1 MDNEFYTLL
10 TDRGMAKIA
19 SALAD
24 KKQIHLQKMAVGD
37 GGGQYYEPTAS
48 QTKLRHEV
56 WRGEM
61 NTLTVAPNN
70 PNWLI
75 AELVLPEEIGGWYVR
90 EVGVFD
96 DEGELIAIGKF
107 PESYKPLLPGGCGKQ
122 VCIRLIMEVS
132 NTTAVTLTVDPSIVL
147 ATRDYVDARL
157 DEHEHSTNHPDATL
171 TQKGFT
177 QLSNATDSDDET
189 KAATPKA
196 VKAAMA
202 EARNHTHTWNQITGV
217 PDGTLTQKGIV
228 KLNSAT
234 DSTST
239 TEAATPSAVKAAMDK
254 ANAAAPASHTHA
266 WNQITGVPDGTLTQ
280 KGIVKLNSA
289 TDSTSTTEAATP
301 SAVKAAM
308 DKASAAAP
316 TSHIHAWGQITGVPD
331 GTLTQ
336 KGIVKLNNATD
347 STSTT
352 EAATPS
358 AVKAA
363 MDKANAAAP
372 ASHIHAWGQIT
383 GVPDGTLTQKGIVK
397 LNNATD
403 STSTT
408 EAATPSAVKAAYDKA
423 STAAPVNH
431 THYQFFTANGTFTAP
446 DGVTQVFVEMLGG
459 GGGGGGG
466 AITNGGIAGASSGS
480 GGTCGSTNISIVPV
494 TPGGKYA
501 VIVGAGGVGGAA
513 ASYSSTAQSGKSVV
527 LIGKPGFPGTDG
539 GDSTFVNVTAK
550 GGPGG
555 AGGVTSTASVIN
567 PAPSGNG
574 AAGENSSYGTG
585 GSGGSNTDG
594 GNASGYGAGG
604 GGGASGKTTVTTT
617 GSTYTSSGSGFP
629 GGKGSN
635 GFVKISW

>member
-24 KKQIHLQKMAVGD
+24 KKQLHLQKMAVGD
-37 GGGQYYEPTAS
+37 GGGQYYEPIAS
-48 QTKLRHEV
+48 QTNLRHEV

-75 AELVLPEEIGGWYVR
+75 AELVLPEDVGGWYVR

-202 EARNHTHTWNQITGV
+202 EARNHTHTWNQISGV

-308 DKASAAAP
+308 DKA
-316 TSHIHAWGQITGVPD
+316 
-331 GTLTQ
+331 
-336 KGIVKLNNATD
+336 
-347 STSTT
+347 
-352 EAATPS
+352 
-358 AVKAA
+358 
-363 MDKANAAAP
+363 NAAAP
-372 ASHIHAWGQIT
+372 A
-383 GVPDGTLTQKGIVK
+383 
-397 LNNATD
+397 
-403 STSTT
+403 
-408 EAATPSAVKAAYDKA
+408 
-423 STAAPVNH
+423 NH
-431 THYQFFTANGTFTAP
+431 THTQFFTTNGTFTVP
-446 DGVTQVFVEMLGG
+446 DGVTTLFIEVM
-459 GGGGGGG
+459 GGGGGG
-466 AITNGGIAGASSGS
+466 AGGSQSINYEARGGHAGEQ
-480 GGTCGSTNISIVPV
+480 IVSIVNVVPGQQFPV
-494 TPGGKYA
+494 K
-501 VIVGAGGVGGAA
+501 IGAGGCGGAFWSNPPTTSVGTVTDQTTIYRKSFDGGSSSFSDITA
-513 ASYSSTAQSGKSVV
+513 AGGIGGESIYHTRNIQPYIKFVDHPMPYASHEMVVYAELYYGHSGEGS
-527 LIGKPGFPGTDG
+527 LYGAGGKPGTVITESLANG
-539 GDSTFVNVTAK
+539 GYKANMI
-550 GGPGG
+550 PP
-555 AGGVTSTASVIN
+555 TSAT
-567 PAPSGNG
+567 
-574 AAGENSSYGTG
+574 
-585 GSGGSNTDG
+585 
-594 GNASGYGAGG
+594 GYGAGG
-604 GGGASGKTTVTTT
+604 AGGSYLPPFNYQNSDLTNLGNTSGTN
-617 GSTYTSSGSGFP
+617 GSP
-629 GGKGSN
+629 

>member
-10 TDRGMAKIA
+10 TNRGMAKIA

-24 KKQIHLQKMAVGD
+24 KKQLHLQKMAVGD

-56 WRGEM
+56 WRGDL

-70 PNWLI
+70 PSWLI
-75 AELVLPEEIGGWYVR
+75 AELVLPENIGGWYIR

-96 DEGELIAIGKF
+96 TDGELIAIGKF

-147 ATRDYVDARL
+147 ATRDYVDSQL

-196 VKAAMA
+196 VKAAMI
-202 EARNHTHTWNQITGV
+202 EARNHRHTWSQITDI

-228 KLNSAT
+228 KLNNAT
-234 DSTST
+234 NSTST
-239 TEAATPSAVKAAMDK
+239 TEAATPSAVKAAYDLANSK
-254 ANAAAPASHTHA
+254 AAGNHTH
-266 WNQITGVPDGTLTQ
+266 P
-280 KGIVKLNSA
+280 
-289 TDSTSTTEAATP
+289 
-301 SAVKAAM
+301 
-308 DKASAAAP
+308 
-316 TSHIHAWGQITGVPD
+316 WGQITGVPD

-336 KGIVKLNNATD
+336 KGIVKLNNATN
-347 STSTT
+347 SNSTT

-363 MDKANAAAP
+363 YDLANSKAAGNHTHP
-372 ASHIHAWGQIT
+372 WGQIT
-383 GVPDGTLTQKGIVK
+383 GVPDGTLSQKGIVK

-403 STSTT
+403 SNSTT

-423 STAAPVNH
+423 CEAYSRINNSSFRFYTS
-431 THYQFFTANGTFTAP
+431 NGTFTVPA
-446 DGVTQVFVEMLGG
+446 GVTEILLEMSGG

-466 AITNGGIAGASSGS
+466 AVAGSSTMLNPKFGL
-480 GGTCGSTNISIVPV
+480 G
-494 TPGGKYA
+494 
-501 VIVGAGGVGGAA
+501 GGA
-513 ASYSSTAQSGKSVV
+513 
-527 LIGKPGFPGTDG
+527 GKPGELIIASLTVKPGDMYSFTVG
-539 GDSTFVNVTAK
+539 S
-550 GGPGG
+550 GG
-555 AGGVTSTASVIN
+555 AGGAGGTQVIPERGPGWIPEDAMGQAGIPGGASHF
-567 PAPSGNG
+567 
-574 AAGENSSYGTG
+574 SSQSA
-585 GSGGSNTDG
+585 SGGAGGGGGKIITIDSPHANSVGEVPKTYSSNGETAVNTPYGKGGLGGANSDG
-594 GNASGYGAGG
+594 QSGSGYGAGG
-604 GGGASGKTTVTTT
+604 GGGAGL
-617 GSTYTSSGSGFP
+617 GSTWV
-629 GGKGSN
+629 N
-635 GFVKISW
+635 HV

>member
-48 QTKLRHEV
+48 QTNLRHEV

-308 DKASAAAP
+308 DKA
-316 TSHIHAWGQITGVPD
+316 
-331 GTLTQ
+331 
-336 KGIVKLNNATD
+336 
-347 STSTT
+347 
-352 EAATPS
+352 
-358 AVKAA
+358 
-363 MDKANAAAP
+363 NAAAP

-423 STAAPVNH
+423 SAAAPANH
-431 THYQFFTANGTFTAP
+431 SHYQFFTANGTFTVP

-466 AITNGGIAGASSGS
+466 GHTSNTDGLLYCS
-480 GGTCGSTNISIVPV
+480 GGNAGKSGEPEIAIVPV
-494 TPGGKYA
+494 IAGNNYPVT
-501 VIVGAGGVGGAA
+501 VGAGG
-513 ASYSSTAQSGKSVV
+513 AS
-527 LIGKPGFPGTDG
+527 
-539 GDSTFVNVTAK
+539 
-550 GGPGG
+550 G
-555 AGGVTSTASVIN
+555 AGGVLPNSNPTGNVVQVGQAGNSGIN
-567 PAPSGNG
+567 
-574 AAGENSSYGTG
+574 
-585 GSGGSNTDG
+585 G
-594 GNASGYGAGG
+594 GNSIFIDVVANGG
-604 GGGASGKTTVTTT
+604 GRRSGRHC
-617 GSTYTSSGSGFP
+617 S
-629 GGKGSN
+629 
-635 GFVKISW
+635 VKNTFKRF

>member
-10 TDRGMAKIA
+10 TDWGMAKIA

-24 KKQIHLQKMAVGD
+24 KKQIHLQKIAVGD

-48 QTKLRHEV
+48 QTNLRHEV

-75 AELVLPEEIGGWYVR
+75 AELVLPEDVGGWYVR

-228 KLNSAT
+228 QLSSAT

-254 ANAAAPASHTHA
+254 ANAAAPANHTHV
-266 WNQITGVPDGTLTQ
+266 WN
-280 KGIVKLNSA
+280 
-289 TDSTSTTEAATP
+289 
-301 SAVKAAM
+301 
-308 DKASAAAP
+308 
-316 TSHIHAWGQITGVPD
+316 QITGVPD

-352 EAATPS
+352 AAATPS

-372 ASHIHAWGQIT
+372 A
-383 GVPDGTLTQKGIVK
+383 
-397 LNNATD
+397 
-403 STSTT
+403 
-408 EAATPSAVKAAYDKA
+408 
-423 STAAPVNH
+423 NH
-431 THYQFFTANGTFTAP
+431 THTQFFTTNGTFTVP
-446 DGVTQVFVEMLGG
+446 DGVTTLFIEVM
-459 GGGGGGG
+459 GGGGGG
-466 AITNGGIAGASSGS
+466 AGGSQSINYEARGGHAGEQ
-480 GGTCGSTNISIVPV
+480 IVSIVNVVPGQQFPV
-494 TPGGKYA
+494 K
-501 VIVGAGGVGGAA
+501 IGAGGCGGAFWSNPPTTSVGTVTDQTTIYRKSFDGGSSSFSDITA
-513 ASYSSTAQSGKSVV
+513 AGGIGGESIYHTRNIQPYIKFVDHPMPYASHEMVVYAELYYGHSGEGS
-527 LIGKPGFPGTDG
+527 LYGAGGKPGTVITESLANG
-539 GDSTFVNVTAK
+539 GYKANMI
-550 GGPGG
+550 PP
-555 AGGVTSTASVIN
+555 TSAT
-567 PAPSGNG
+567 
-574 AAGENSSYGTG
+574 
-585 GSGGSNTDG
+585 
-594 GNASGYGAGG
+594 GYGAGG
-604 GGGASGKTTVTTT
+604 AGGSYLPPFNYQNSDLTNLGNTSGTN
-617 GSTYTSSGSGFP
+617 GSP
-629 GGKGSN
+629 

>member
-24 KKQIHLQKMAVGD
+24 KKQLHLQKMAVGD
-37 GGGQYYEPTAS
+37 GGGQYYEPIAS

-75 AELVLPEEIGGWYVR
+75 AELVLPEDVGGWYVR

-147 ATRDYVDARL
+147 ATRDYVDTRL

-254 ANAAAPASHTHA
+254 ANAAAPANHTHV
-266 WNQITGVPDGTLTQ
+266 WNQVTGVPDGTL
-280 KGIVKLNSA
+280 A
-289 TDSTSTTEAATP
+289 
-301 SAVKAAM
+301 
-308 DKASAAAP
+308 
-316 TSHIHAWGQITGVPD
+316 
-331 GTLTQ
+331 Q

-363 MDKANAAAP
+363 MDKASAAAP
-372 ASHIHAWGQIT
+372 ARHTHAWGQIT
-383 GVPDGTLTQKGIVK
+383 GAPDGTLTQKGIVK

-423 STAAPVNH
+423 SAAAPANH
-431 THYQFFTANGTFTAP
+431 SHYQFFTANGTFTVP

-466 AITNGGIAGASSGS
+466 GHTSNTDGLLYCS
-480 GGTCGSTNISIVPV
+480 GGNAGKSGEPEIAIVPV
-494 TPGGKYA
+494 IAGNNYPVT
-501 VIVGAGGVGGAA
+501 VGAGGASGAGGVFTNINPTGNVVQVGQAGN
-513 ASYSSTAQSGKSVV
+513 SGINGGNSIFIDVV
-527 LIGKPGFPGTDG
+527 A
-539 GDSTFVNVTAK
+539 N
-550 GGPGG
+550 GG
-555 AGGVTSTASVIN
+555 AGGAGGIVQSRI
-567 PAPSGNG
+567 PLSGFNQLDSISG
-574 AAGENSSYGTG
+574 GNAETTFFGKGGTG
-585 GSGGSNTDG
+585 AVLSNGS
-594 GNASGYGAGG
+594 NASGYGAGG
-604 GGGASGKTTVTTT
+604 GGGASVNSLNIALSGYAGGR
-617 GSTYTSSGSGFP
+617 GSS
-629 GGKGSN
+629 

>member
-24 KKQIHLQKMAVGD
+24 KKQLHLQKMAVGD

-48 QTKLRHEV
+48 QAKLRHEV

-75 AELVLPEEIGGWYVR
+75 AELVLPEDVGGWYVR

-147 ATRDYVDARL
+147 ATRDYVDVRL

-228 KLNSAT
+228 QLNSAT

-254 ANAAAPASHTHA
+254 ANAAAPANHTHV
-266 WNQITGVPDGTLTQ
+266 WNQIIGVPDGTL
-280 KGIVKLNSA
+280 A
-289 TDSTSTTEAATP
+289 
-301 SAVKAAM
+301 
-308 DKASAAAP
+308 
-316 TSHIHAWGQITGVPD
+316 
-331 GTLTQ
+331 Q

-383 GVPDGTLTQKGIVK
+383 GVPDGTLTQKWIVK
-397 LNNATD
+397 LNSATD

-423 STAAPVNH
+423 SAAAPANH
-431 THYQFFTANGTFTAP
+431 SHYQFFTANGTFTVP

-466 AITNGGIAGASSGS
+466 AVTDGGFAGASGGS

-501 VIVGAGGVGGAA
+501 VIVGAGGVGGVA
-513 ASYSSTAQSGKSVV
+513 ASQSSTAPSGIHTLVTST
-527 LIGKPGFPGTDG
+527 PGSPGIDG
-539 GDSTFVNVTAK
+539 GDSIFVNVTAK
-550 GGPGG
+550 GGSGG
-555 AGGVTSTASVIN
+555 AGGVISTVSVIN

-594 GNASGYGAGG
+594 GNAGGYGAGG
-604 GGGASGKTTVTTT
+604 GGGARGKTT
-617 GSTYTSSGSGFP
+617 GSDNTYSGSGFP

>member
-363 MDKANAAAP
+363 
-372 ASHIHAWGQIT
+372 
-383 GVPDGTLTQKGIVK
+383 
-397 LNNATD
+397 
-403 STSTT
+403 
-408 EAATPSAVKAAYDKA
+408 YDKA

>member
-10 TDRGMAKIA
+10 TNRGMAKIA

-24 KKQIHLQKMAVGD
+24 KKQLHLQKMAVGD

-56 WRGEM
+56 WRGDL

-70 PNWLI
+70 PSWLI
-75 AELVLPEEIGGWYVR
+75 AELVLPENIGGWYIR

-96 DEGELIAIGKF
+96 TDGELIAIGKF

-147 ATRDYVDARL
+147 ATRDYVDSQL

-196 VKAAMA
+196 VKAALI
-202 EARNHTHTWNQITGV
+202 EARNHRHTWSQITDI

-228 KLNSAT
+228 KLSNATNSN
-234 DSTST
+234 ST
-239 TEAATPSAVKAAMDK
+239 TEAATPSAVKAAYDLANSK
-254 ANAAAPASHTHA
+254 AAGSHTH
-266 WNQITGVPDGTLTQ
+266 P
-280 KGIVKLNSA
+280 
-289 TDSTSTTEAATP
+289 
-301 SAVKAAM
+301 
-308 DKASAAAP
+308 
-316 TSHIHAWGQITGVPD
+316 WGQITSIPD

-336 KGIVKLNNATD
+336 KGIVKLNNATN
-347 STSTT
+347 SNSTT

-363 MDKANAAAP
+363 YDLANSKAAGNHTHP
-372 ASHIHAWGQIT
+372 WGQIT
-383 GVPDGTLTQKGIVK
+383 GVPDGTLSQKGIVK

-403 STSTT
+403 SNSTT

-423 STAAPVNH
+423 CEAYSRINNSSFRFYTS
-431 THYQFFTANGTFTAP
+431 NGTFTVPA
-446 DGVTQVFVEMLGG
+446 GVTEILLEMSGG

-466 AITNGGIAGASSGS
+466 AVAGSSTMLNPKFGL
-480 GGTCGSTNISIVPV
+480 G
-494 TPGGKYA
+494 
-501 VIVGAGGVGGAA
+501 GGA
-513 ASYSSTAQSGKSVV
+513 
-527 LIGKPGFPGTDG
+527 GKPGELIIASLTVKPGDMYSFTVG
-539 GDSTFVNVTAK
+539 S
-550 GGPGG
+550 GG
-555 AGGVTSTASVIN
+555 AGGAGGTQVIPERGPGWIPEDAMGQAGIPGGASHF
-567 PAPSGNG
+567 
-574 AAGENSSYGTG
+574 SSQSA
-585 GSGGSNTDG
+585 SGGAGGGGGKIITIDSPHANSVGEVPKTYSSNGETEVNTPYGKGGLGGANSDG
-594 GNASGYGAGG
+594 QSGSGYGAGG
-604 GGGASGKTTVTTT
+604 GGGAGL
-617 GSTYTSSGSGFP
+617 GSTWVNHVARN
-629 GGKGSN
+629 GGRGL
-635 GFVKISW
+635 GGYIKILW

>member
-48 QTKLRHEV
+48 QTNLRHEV

-75 AELVLPEEIGGWYVR
+75 AELVLPEDVGGWYVR

-228 KLNSAT
+228 QLSSAT
-234 DSTST
+234 DSTS
-239 TEAATPSAVKAAMDK
+239 EVLAATPKAVKAAMDK

-308 DKASAAAP
+308 DKA
-316 TSHIHAWGQITGVPD
+316 
-331 GTLTQ
+331 
-336 KGIVKLNNATD
+336 
-347 STSTT
+347 
-352 EAATPS
+352 
-358 AVKAA
+358 
-363 MDKANAAAP
+363 NAAAP
-372 ASHIHAWGQIT
+372 A
-383 GVPDGTLTQKGIVK
+383 
-397 LNNATD
+397 
-403 STSTT
+403 
-408 EAATPSAVKAAYDKA
+408 
-423 STAAPVNH
+423 NH
-431 THYQFFTANGTFTAP
+431 THTQFFTTNGTFTVP
-446 DGVTQVFVEMLGG
+446 DGVTTLFIEVM
-459 GGGGGGG
+459 GGGGGG
-466 AITNGGIAGASSGS
+466 AGGSQSIYYEARGGHAGEQ
-480 GGTCGSTNISIVPV
+480 IVSIVNVVPGQQFPV
-494 TPGGKYA
+494 K
-501 VIVGAGGVGGAA
+501 IGAGGCGGAFCSNPTTTSVGTVTDQTTIYRKSFDGGSSSFSDITA
-513 ASYSSTAQSGKSVV
+513 AGGIGGESIYHTRNIQPYIKFVDHPMPYASHEMVVYAELYYGHSGEGS
-527 LIGKPGFPGTDG
+527 LYGAGGKPGTVITESLANG
-539 GDSTFVNVTAK
+539 GYKANMI
-550 GGPGG
+550 PP
-555 AGGVTSTASVIN
+555 TSAT
-567 PAPSGNG
+567 
-574 AAGENSSYGTG
+574 
-585 GSGGSNTDG
+585 
-594 GNASGYGAGG
+594 GYGAGG
-604 GGGASGKTTVTTT
+604 AGGSYLPPFNYQNSDLTNLGNTSGTN
-617 GSTYTSSGSGFP
+617 GSP
-629 GGKGSN
+629 

>member
-24 KKQIHLQKMAVGD
+24 KKQLHLQKMAVGD

-48 QTKLRHEV
+48 QTNLRHKV

-75 AELVLPEEIGGWYVR
+75 AELVLPEDVGGWYVR

-147 ATRDYVDARL
+147 ATRDYVDVRL

-228 KLNSAT
+228 KLSSAT

-254 ANAAAPASHTHA
+254 ANAAAPANHTHV
-266 WNQITGVPDGTLTQ
+266 WNQIIGVPDGTLTQ
-280 KGIVKLNSA
+280 KGIVKLNS
-289 TDSTSTTEAATP
+289 
-301 SAVKAAM
+301 
-308 DKASAAAP
+308 
-316 TSHIHAWGQITGVPD
+316 
-331 GTLTQ
+331 
-336 KGIVKLNNATD
+336 ATD

-423 STAAPVNH
+423 SAAAPANH
-431 THYQFFTANGTFTAP
+431 SHYQFFTANGTFTVP

-466 AITNGGIAGASSGS
+466 GHTSNTDGLLYCS
-480 GGTCGSTNISIVPV
+480 GGNAGKSGEPEIAIVPV
-494 TPGGKYA
+494 IAGNNYPVT
-501 VIVGAGGVGGAA
+501 VGAGGASGAGGVLPNSNPTGNVVQVGQAGN
-513 ASYSSTAQSGKSVV
+513 SGINGGNSIFIDVV
-527 LIGKPGFPGTDG
+527 A
-539 GDSTFVNVTAK
+539 N
-550 GGPGG
+550 GG
-555 AGGVTSTASVIN
+555 AGGAGGIVQSRIPLSGFNQLDSISGGNAETTSF
-567 PAPSGNG
+567 GKG
-574 AAGENSSYGTG
+574 GTG
-585 GSGGSNTDG
+585 AVLSNGS
-594 GNASGYGAGG
+594 NASGYGAGG
-604 GGGASGKTTVTTT
+604 GGGASVNSLNIALSGYAGGR
-617 GSTYTSSGSGFP
+617 GSS
-629 GGKGSN
+629 

>member
-48 QTKLRHEV
+48 QTNLRHEV

-75 AELVLPEEIGGWYVR
+75 AELVLPEDVGGWYVR

-147 ATRDYVDARL
+147 ATRDYVDVRL

-202 EARNHTHTWNQITGV
+202 EARNHTHTWNQITDV

-254 ANAAAPASHTHA
+254 ANAAAPANHTHV
-266 WNQITGVPDGTLTQ
+266 WNQVTGVPDGTLTQ
-280 KGIVKLNSA
+280 KGIVKLNS
-289 TDSTSTTEAATP
+289 
-301 SAVKAAM
+301 
-308 DKASAAAP
+308 
-316 TSHIHAWGQITGVPD
+316 
-331 GTLTQ
+331 
-336 KGIVKLNNATD
+336 ATD

-397 LNNATD
+397 LNSATD
-403 STSTT
+403 SASIT
-408 EAATPSAVKAAYDKA
+408 EAATPSAVKAAMDKA
-423 STAAPVNH
+423 SAALNLANTAASNGPR
-431 THYQFFTANGTFTAP
+431 YQFFTANGTFTVP

-466 AITNGGIAGASSGS
+466 GHAHGTNGYFYCS
-480 GGTCGSTNISIVPV
+480 GGTPGESGKTNITITPV
-494 TPGGKYA
+494 IPGKNYA
-501 VIVGAGGVGGAA
+501 VIVGAGGVGGAGGVTPA
-513 ASYSSTAQSGKSVV
+513 ADGKRVQEATAGEGGTNGGNSTFIDVTANGGVGGNGGISHTAQSGM
-527 LIGKPGFPGTDG
+527 G
-539 GDSTFVNVTAK
+539 GHPISIS
-550 GGPGG
+550 GG
-555 AGGVTSTASVIN
+555 S
-567 PAPSGNG
+567 
-574 AAGENSSYGTG
+574 GENSSFGKGGTG
-585 GSGGSNTDG
+585 AVSANGGD
-594 GNASGYGAGG
+594 ASGYGAGG
-604 GGGASGKTTVTTT
+604 GGGASSNSTAIAASGYSGGR
-617 GSTYTSSGSGFP
+617 GSD
-629 GGKGSN
+629 

>member
-75 AELVLPEEIGGWYVR
+75 AELVLPEDVGGWYVR

-147 ATRDYVDARL
+147 ATRDYVDVRL

-266 WNQITGVPDGTLTQ
+266 WNQVTGVPDGTLTQ

-316 TSHIHAWGQITGVPD
+316 ANHTHAWGQITGVPD

-336 KGIVKLNNATD
+336 KGIVKLN
-347 STSTT
+347 S
-352 EAATPS
+352 
-358 AVKAA
+358 
-363 MDKANAAAP
+363 
-372 ASHIHAWGQIT
+372 
-383 GVPDGTLTQKGIVK
+383 
-397 LNNATD
+397 ATD

-423 STAAPVNH
+423 SAAAPANH
-431 THYQFFTANGTFTAP
+431 SHYQFFTANGTFTVP

-466 AITNGGIAGASSGS
+466 GHTSNTDGLLYCS
-480 GGTCGSTNISIVPV
+480 GGNAGKSGEPEIAIVPV
-494 TPGGKYA
+494 IAGNNYPVT
-501 VIVGAGGVGGAA
+501 VGAGGASGAGGVLPNSNPTGNVVQVGQAGN
-513 ASYSSTAQSGKSVV
+513 SGINGGNSIFIDVV
-527 LIGKPGFPGTDG
+527 A
-539 GDSTFVNVTAK
+539 N
-550 GGPGG
+550 GG
-555 AGGVTSTASVIN
+555 AGGAGGIVQSRI
-567 PAPSGNG
+567 PLSGFNQLDSISG
-574 AAGENSSYGTG
+574 GNAETTFFGKGGTG
-585 GSGGSNTDG
+585 AVLSNGS
-594 GNASGYGAGG
+594 NASGYGAGG
-604 GGGASGKTTVTTT
+604 GGGASVNSLNIALSGYAGGR
-617 GSTYTSSGSGFP
+617 GSS
-629 GGKGSN
+629 

>member
-48 QTKLRHEV
+48 QTNLRHEV

-75 AELVLPEEIGGWYVR
+75 AELVLPEEVGGWYVR

-132 NTTAVTLTVDPSIVL
+132 NTTTVTLTVDPSIVL
-147 ATRDYVDARL
+147 ATRDYVDVRL

-228 KLNSAT
+228 QLSSAT

-254 ANAAAPASHTHA
+254 ANAAAPANHTHV

-308 DKASAAAP
+308 DKA
-316 TSHIHAWGQITGVPD
+316 
-331 GTLTQ
+331 
-336 KGIVKLNNATD
+336 
-347 STSTT
+347 
-352 EAATPS
+352 
-358 AVKAA
+358 
-363 MDKANAAAP
+363 NAAAP
-372 ASHIHAWGQIT
+372 A
-383 GVPDGTLTQKGIVK
+383 
-397 LNNATD
+397 
-403 STSTT
+403 
-408 EAATPSAVKAAYDKA
+408 
-423 STAAPVNH
+423 NH
-431 THYQFFTANGTFTAP
+431 THTQFFTTNGTFTVP
-446 DGVTQVFVEMLGG
+446 DGVTTLFIEVM
-459 GGGGGGG
+459 GGGGGG
-466 AITNGGIAGASSGS
+466 AGGSQSINYEARGGHAGEQ
-480 GGTCGSTNISIVPV
+480 IVSIVNVVPGQQFPV
-494 TPGGKYA
+494 K
-501 VIVGAGGVGGAA
+501 IGAGGCGGAFWSNPPTTSVGTVTDQTTIYRKSFDGGSSSFSDITA
-513 ASYSSTAQSGKSVV
+513 AGGIGGESIYHTRNIQPYIKFVDHPMPYASHEMVVYAELYYGHSGEGS
-527 LIGKPGFPGTDG
+527 LYGAGGKPGTVITESLANG
-539 GDSTFVNVTAK
+539 GYKANMI
-550 GGPGG
+550 PP
-555 AGGVTSTASVIN
+555 TSAT
-567 PAPSGNG
+567 
-574 AAGENSSYGTG
+574 
-585 GSGGSNTDG
+585 
-594 GNASGYGAGG
+594 GYGAGG
-604 GGGASGKTTVTTT
+604 AGGSYLPPFNYQNSDLTNLGNTSGTN
-617 GSTYTSSGSGFP
+617 GSP
-629 GGKGSN
+629 

>member
-48 QTKLRHEV
+48 QTNLRHEV

-75 AELVLPEEIGGWYVR
+75 AELVLPEEVGGWYVR

-96 DEGELIAIGKF
+96 NEGELIAIGKF

-228 KLNSAT
+228 QLSSAT
-234 DSTST
+234 DSTS
-239 TEAATPSAVKAAMDK
+239 EVLAATPKAVKAAMDK

-308 DKASAAAP
+308 DKA
-316 TSHIHAWGQITGVPD
+316 
-331 GTLTQ
+331 
-336 KGIVKLNNATD
+336 
-347 STSTT
+347 
-352 EAATPS
+352 
-358 AVKAA
+358 
-363 MDKANAAAP
+363 NAAAP
-372 ASHIHAWGQIT
+372 A
-383 GVPDGTLTQKGIVK
+383 
-397 LNNATD
+397 
-403 STSTT
+403 
-408 EAATPSAVKAAYDKA
+408 
-423 STAAPVNH
+423 NH
-431 THYQFFTANGTFTAP
+431 THTQFFTTNGTFTVP
-446 DGVTQVFVEMLGG
+446 DGVTTLFIEVM
-459 GGGGGGG
+459 GGGGGG
-466 AITNGGIAGASSGS
+466 AGGSQSIYYEARGGHAGEQ
-480 GGTCGSTNISIVPV
+480 IVSIVNVVPGQQFPV
-494 TPGGKYA
+494 K
-501 VIVGAGGVGGAA
+501 IGAGGCGGAFWSNPPTTSVGTVTDQTTIYRKSFDGGSSSFSDITA
-513 ASYSSTAQSGKSVV
+513 AGGIGGESIYHTRNIQPYIKFVDHLMPYASHEMVVYAELYYGHSGEGS
-527 LIGKPGFPGTDG
+527 LYGAGGKPGTVITESLANG
-539 GDSTFVNVTAK
+539 GYKANMI
-550 GGPGG
+550 PP
-555 AGGVTSTASVIN
+555 TSAT
-567 PAPSGNG
+567 
-574 AAGENSSYGTG
+574 
-585 GSGGSNTDG
+585 
-594 GNASGYGAGG
+594 GYGAGG
-604 GGGASGKTTVTTT
+604 AGGSYLPPFNYQNSDLTNLGNTSGTN
-617 GSTYTSSGSGFP
+617 GSP
-629 GGKGSN
+629 

>member
-24 KKQIHLQKMAVGD
+24 KKQLHLQKMAVGD

-61 NTLTVAPNN
+61 NTLMTAPNN

-75 AELVLPEEIGGWYVR
+75 AELVLPEDVGGWYVR

-228 KLNSAT
+228 KLNNAT
-234 DSTST
+234 NSTST

-254 ANAAAPASHTHA
+254 ANAAAPTSHTHA

-289 TDSTSTTEAATP
+289 TDSTSTA
-301 SAVKAAM
+301 
-308 DKASAAAP
+308 
-316 TSHIHAWGQITGVPD
+316 
-331 GTLTQ
+331 
-336 KGIVKLNNATD
+336 
-347 STSTT
+347 

-372 ASHIHAWGQIT
+372 A
-383 GVPDGTLTQKGIVK
+383 
-397 LNNATD
+397 
-403 STSTT
+403 
-408 EAATPSAVKAAYDKA
+408 
-423 STAAPVNH
+423 NH
-431 THYQFFTANGTFTAP
+431 THTQFFTTNGTFTVP
-446 DGVTQVFVEMLGG
+446 DGVTTLFIEVM
-459 GGGGGGG
+459 GGGGGG
-466 AITNGGIAGASSGS
+466 AGGSQSINYEARGGHAGEQ
-480 GGTCGSTNISIVPV
+480 IVSIVNVVPGQQFPV
-494 TPGGKYA
+494 K
-501 VIVGAGGVGGAA
+501 IGAGGCGGAFWSNPPTTSVGTVTDQTTIYRKSFDGGSSSFSDITA
-513 ASYSSTAQSGKSVV
+513 AGGIGGESIYHTRNIQPYIKFVDHPMPYASHEMVVYAELYYGHSGEGS
-527 LIGKPGFPGTDG
+527 LYGAGGKPGTVITESLANG
-539 GDSTFVNVTAK
+539 GYKANMI
-550 GGPGG
+550 PP
-555 AGGVTSTASVIN
+555 TSAT
-567 PAPSGNG
+567 
-574 AAGENSSYGTG
+574 
-585 GSGGSNTDG
+585 
-594 GNASGYGAGG
+594 GYGAGG
-604 GGGASGKTTVTTT
+604 AGGSYLPPFNYQNSDLTNLGNTSGTN
-617 GSTYTSSGSGFP
+617 GSP
-629 GGKGSN
+629 

>member
-147 ATRDYVDARL
+147 ATRDYVDVRL

-254 ANAAAPASHTHA
+254 ANAAAPANHTHV
-266 WNQITGVPDGTLTQ
+266 WNQI
-280 KGIVKLNSA
+280 I
-289 TDSTSTTEAATP
+289 
-301 SAVKAAM
+301 
-308 DKASAAAP
+308 
-316 TSHIHAWGQITGVPD
+316 GVPD

-372 ASHIHAWGQIT
+372 ASHIHARGQIT

-397 LNNATD
+397 LNSATD

-423 STAAPVNH
+423 SAAAPANH
-431 THYQFFTANGTFTAP
+431 SHYQFFTASGTFTVP

-466 AITNGGIAGASSGS
+466 AVTDGGFAGASGGS

-513 ASYSSTAQSGKSVV
+513 ASQSSTAPSGIHTLVTST
-527 LIGKPGFPGTDG
+527 PGSPGIDG
-539 GDSTFVNVTAK
+539 GDSIFVNVTAK
-550 GGPGG
+550 GGSGG
-555 AGGVTSTASVIN
+555 AGGVISTVSVIN

-594 GNASGYGAGG
+594 GNAGGYGAGG
-604 GGGASGKTTVTTT
+604 GGGARGKTT
-617 GSTYTSSGSGFP
+617 GSDNTYSGSGFP

>member
-75 AELVLPEEIGGWYVR
+75 AELVLPEDVGGWYVR

-254 ANAAAPASHTHA
+254 ANAAAPANHTHVWNQIIGVPDGTLTQKGIVKLNSATDSTSTTEAATPSAVKTAMDKANAAAPANHTHA

-301 SAVKAAM
+301 SAVKAAY

-316 TSHIHAWGQITGVPD
+316 
-331 GTLTQ
+331 
-336 KGIVKLNNATD
+336 
-347 STSTT
+347 
-352 EAATPS
+352 
-358 AVKAA
+358 
-363 MDKANAAAP
+363 ANH
-372 ASHIHAWGQIT
+372 S
-383 GVPDGTLTQKGIVK
+383 
-397 LNNATD
+397 
-403 STSTT
+403 
-408 EAATPSAVKAAYDKA
+408 
-423 STAAPVNH
+423 
-431 THYQFFTANGTFTAP
+431 HYQFFTANGTFTVP

-466 AITNGGIAGASSGS
+466 GHTSNTDGLLYCS
-480 GGTCGSTNISIVPV
+480 GGNAGKSGEPEIAIVPV
-494 TPGGKYA
+494 IAGNNYPVT
-501 VIVGAGGVGGAA
+501 VGAGGASGAGGVLPNSNPTGNVVQVGQAGN
-513 ASYSSTAQSGKSVV
+513 SGINGGNSIFIDVV
-527 LIGKPGFPGTDG
+527 A
-539 GDSTFVNVTAK
+539 N
-550 GGPGG
+550 GG
-555 AGGVTSTASVIN
+555 AGGAGGIVQSRI
-567 PAPSGNG
+567 PLSGFNQLDSISG
-574 AAGENSSYGTG
+574 GNAETTFFGKGGTG
-585 GSGGSNTDG
+585 AVLSNGS
-594 GNASGYGAGG
+594 NASGYGAGG
-604 GGGASGKTTVTTT
+604 GGGASVNSLNIALSGYAGGR
-617 GSTYTSSGSGFP
+617 GSS
-629 GGKGSN
+629 

>member
-48 QTKLRHEV
+48 QTNLRHEV

-147 ATRDYVDARL
+147 ATRDYVDVRL

-196 VKAAMA
+196 VKAVMA

-254 ANAAAPASHTHA
+254 ANAAAPANHTHV
-266 WNQITGVPDGTLTQ
+266 WNQIIGVPDGTLTQ

-308 DKASAAAP
+308 DKASVA
-316 TSHIHAWGQITGVPD
+316 
-331 GTLTQ
+331 
-336 KGIVKLNNATD
+336 LNL
-347 STSTT
+347 
-352 EAATPS
+352 
-358 AVKAA
+358 
-363 MDKANAAAP
+363 AN
-372 ASHIHAWGQIT
+372 
-383 GVPDGTLTQKGIVK
+383 
-397 LNNATD
+397 
-403 STSTT
+403 
-408 EAATPSAVKAAYDKA
+408 
-423 STAAPVNH
+423 TAASNGPR
-431 THYQFFTANGTFTAP
+431 YQFFTANGTFTVP

-466 AITNGGIAGASSGS
+466 GCTPDPDKTNAYSAGRGGNHGELKIAIIG
-480 GGTCGSTNISIVPV
+480 V
-494 TPGGKYA
+494 TSKKTYT
-501 VIVGAGGVGGAA
+501 VSVGAGGSGGGGGFVR
-513 ASYSSTAQSGKSVV
+513 SYEDRTSIGPNGQGHT
-527 LIGKPGFPGTDG
+527 LIKGDAGEPGLDG
-539 GDSTFVNVTAK
+539 GDSSFINITAK
-550 GGPGG
+550 GGLGSSGKIAEFTSTESSPGG
-555 AGGVTSTASVIN
+555 VGVGSAF
-567 PAPSGNG
+567 
-574 AAGENSSYGTG
+574 GTG
-585 GSGGSNTDG
+585 GSAAAFANG
-594 GNASGYGAGG
+594 GNADGYGAGG
-604 GGGASGKTTVTTT
+604 GGGASLSQNTRSAISGYSGGR
-617 GSTYTSSGSGFP
+617 GSD
-629 GGKGSN
+629 

>member
-48 QTKLRHEV
+48 QTNLRHEV

-75 AELVLPEEIGGWYVR
+75 AELVLPEEVGGWYVR

-96 DEGELIAIGKF
+96 NEGELIAIGKF

-132 NTTAVTLTVDPSIVL
+132 NTTAMTLTVDPSIVL

-228 KLNSAT
+228 KLSSAT

-316 TSHIHAWGQITGVPD
+316 ANHTHAWGQITDVPD

-336 KGIVKLNNATD
+336 KGIVKLN
-347 STSTT
+347 S
-352 EAATPS
+352 
-358 AVKAA
+358 
-363 MDKANAAAP
+363 
-372 ASHIHAWGQIT
+372 
-383 GVPDGTLTQKGIVK
+383 
-397 LNNATD
+397 ATD

-423 STAAPVNH
+423 SAAAPANH
-431 THYQFFTANGTFTAP
+431 SHYQFFTANGTFTVP

-466 AITNGGIAGASSGS
+466 AVTDGGFAGASGGS

-513 ASYSSTAQSGKSVV
+513 ASQSSTAPSGIHTLVTST
-527 LIGKPGFPGTDG
+527 PGSPGIDG
-539 GDSTFVNVTAK
+539 GDSIFVNVTAK
-550 GGPGG
+550 GGSGG
-555 AGGVTSTASVIN
+555 AGGVISTVSVIN

-594 GNASGYGAGG
+594 GNAGGYGAGG
-604 GGGASGKTTVTTT
+604 GGGARGKTT
-617 GSTYTSSGSGFP
+617 GSDNTYSGSGFP

>member
-75 AELVLPEEIGGWYVR
+75 AELVLPEDVGGWYVR

-147 ATRDYVDARL
+147 ATRDYVDVRL

-177 QLSNATDSDDET
+177 QLSNATDSDDDT

-254 ANAAAPASHTHA
+254 ANAAAPANHTHV

-308 DKASAAAP
+308 DKANAAAP
-316 TSHIHAWGQITGVPD
+316 ANHTHAWGQITGVPD

-336 KGIVKLNNATD
+336 KGIVKLN
-347 STSTT
+347 S
-352 EAATPS
+352 
-358 AVKAA
+358 
-363 MDKANAAAP
+363 
-372 ASHIHAWGQIT
+372 
-383 GVPDGTLTQKGIVK
+383 
-397 LNNATD
+397 ATD

-423 STAAPVNH
+423 SAAAPANH
-431 THYQFFTANGTFTAP
+431 SHYQFFTANGTFTVP

-466 AITNGGIAGASSGS
+466 GHTSNTDSLLYCS
-480 GGTCGSTNISIVPV
+480 GGNAGKSGEPEIAIVPV
-494 TPGGKYA
+494 IAGNNYPVT
-501 VIVGAGGVGGAA
+501 VGAGGASGAGGVLPNSNPTGNVVQVGQAGN
-513 ASYSSTAQSGKSVV
+513 SGINGGNSIFIDVV
-527 LIGKPGFPGTDG
+527 A
-539 GDSTFVNVTAK
+539 N
-550 GGPGG
+550 GG
-555 AGGVTSTASVIN
+555 AGGAGGIVQSRIPLSGFNQLDSISGGNAETTSF
-567 PAPSGNG
+567 GKG
-574 AAGENSSYGTG
+574 GTG
-585 GSGGSNTDG
+585 AVLSNGS
-594 GNASGYGAGG
+594 NASGYGAGG
-604 GGGASGKTTVTTT
+604 GGGASVNSLNIALSGYAGGR
-617 GSTYTSSGSGFP
+617 GSS
-629 GGKGSN
+629 

>member
-61 NTLTVAPNN
+61 NTLTVEPNN

-75 AELVLPEEIGGWYVR
+75 AELVLPEDVGGWYVR

-147 ATRDYVDARL
+147 ATRDYVDVRL

-228 KLNSAT
+228 QLNSAT

-254 ANAAAPASHTHA
+254 ANAAAPANHTHV
-266 WNQITGVPDGTLTQ
+266 WNQIIGVPDGTL
-280 KGIVKLNSA
+280 A
-289 TDSTSTTEAATP
+289 
-301 SAVKAAM
+301 
-308 DKASAAAP
+308 
-316 TSHIHAWGQITGVPD
+316 
-331 GTLTQ
+331 Q

-372 ASHIHAWGQIT
+372 ASHIHACGQIT

-397 LNNATD
+397 LNSATD

-423 STAAPVNH
+423 SAAAPANH
-431 THYQFFTANGTFTAP
+431 SHYQFFTANGTFTVP

-466 AITNGGIAGASSGS
+466 AVTDGGFAGASGGS

-501 VIVGAGGVGGAA
+501 VIVGAGGVGGVA
-513 ASYSSTAQSGKSVV
+513 ASQSSTAPSGIHTLVTST
-527 LIGKPGFPGTDG
+527 PGSPGIDG
-539 GDSTFVNVTAK
+539 GDSIFVNVTAK
-550 GGPGG
+550 GGSGG
-555 AGGVTSTASVIN
+555 AGGVISTVSVIN

-594 GNASGYGAGG
+594 GNAGGYGAGG
-604 GGGASGKTTVTTT
+604 GGGARGKTT
-617 GSTYTSSGSGFP
+617 GSDNTYSGSGFP

>member
-10 TDRGMAKIA
+10 TDWGMAKIA

-48 QTKLRHEV
+48 QTNLRHEV

-75 AELVLPEEIGGWYVR
+75 AELVLPEDVGGWYVR

-202 EARNHTHTWNQITGV
+202 EARNHTHTWNQISGV

-254 ANAAAPASHTHA
+254 ANAAAPA
-266 WNQITGVPDGTLTQ
+266 
-280 KGIVKLNSA
+280 
-289 TDSTSTTEAATP
+289 
-301 SAVKAAM
+301 
-308 DKASAAAP
+308 
-316 TSHIHAWGQITGVPD
+316 
-331 GTLTQ
+331 
-336 KGIVKLNNATD
+336 
-347 STSTT
+347 
-352 EAATPS
+352 
-358 AVKAA
+358 
-363 MDKANAAAP
+363 
-372 ASHIHAWGQIT
+372 
-383 GVPDGTLTQKGIVK
+383 
-397 LNNATD
+397 
-403 STSTT
+403 
-408 EAATPSAVKAAYDKA
+408 
-423 STAAPVNH
+423 NH
-431 THYQFFTANGTFTAP
+431 THTQFFTTNGTFTVL
-446 DGVTQVFVEMLGG
+446 DGVTTLFIEVM
-459 GGGGGGG
+459 GGGGGG
-466 AITNGGIAGASSGS
+466 AGGSQSINYEARGGHAGEQ
-480 GGTCGSTNISIVPV
+480 IVSIVNVVPGQQFPV
-494 TPGGKYA
+494 K
-501 VIVGAGGVGGAA
+501 IGAGGCGGAFWSNPPTTSVGTVTDQTTIYRKSFDGGSSSFSDITA
-513 ASYSSTAQSGKSVV
+513 AGGIGGESIYHTRNIQPYIKFVDHPMPYASHEMVVYAELYYGHSGEGS
-527 LIGKPGFPGTDG
+527 LYGAGGKPGTVITESLANG
-539 GDSTFVNVTAK
+539 GYKANMI
-550 GGPGG
+550 PP
-555 AGGVTSTASVIN
+555 TSAT
-567 PAPSGNG
+567 
-574 AAGENSSYGTG
+574 
-585 GSGGSNTDG
+585 
-594 GNASGYGAGG
+594 GYGAGG
-604 GGGASGKTTVTTT
+604 AGGSYLPPFNYPNSDLTNLGNTSGTN
-617 GSTYTSSGSGFP
+617 GSP
-629 GGKGSN
+629 

>member
-24 KKQIHLQKMAVGD
+24 KKQLHLQKMAVGD

-48 QTKLRHEV
+48 QAKLRHEV

-75 AELVLPEEIGGWYVR
+75 AELVLPEDVGGWYVR

-147 ATRDYVDARL
+147 ATRDYVDVRL

-228 KLNSAT
+228 QLNSAT

-254 ANAAAPASHTHA
+254 ANAAAPANHTHV
-266 WNQITGVPDGTLTQ
+266 WNQIIGVPDGTL
-280 KGIVKLNSA
+280 A
-289 TDSTSTTEAATP
+289 
-301 SAVKAAM
+301 
-308 DKASAAAP
+308 
-316 TSHIHAWGQITGVPD
+316 
-331 GTLTQ
+331 Q

-397 LNNATD
+397 LNSATD

-423 STAAPVNH
+423 SAAAPANH
-431 THYQFFTANGTFTAP
+431 SHYQFFTANGTFTVP

-466 AITNGGIAGASSGS
+466 AVTDGGFAGASGGS

-501 VIVGAGGVGGAA
+501 VIVGAGGVGGVA
-513 ASYSSTAQSGKSVV
+513 ASQSSTAPSGIHTLVTST
-527 LIGKPGFPGTDG
+527 PGSPGIDG
-539 GDSTFVNVTAK
+539 GDSIFVNVTAK
-550 GGPGG
+550 GGSGG
-555 AGGVTSTASVIN
+555 AGGVISTVSVIN
-567 PAPSGNG
+567 PAPSVNG

-594 GNASGYGAGG
+594 GNAGGYGAGG
-604 GGGASGKTTVTTT
+604 GGGARGKTT
-617 GSTYTSSGSGFP
+617 GSDNTYSGSGFP

>member
-48 QTKLRHEV
+48 QTNLRHEV

-280 KGIVKLNSA
+280 KGIVKLNNA

-316 TSHIHAWGQITGVPD
+316 ANHTHAWGQITGVSD

-336 KGIVKLNNATD
+336 KGIVKLN
-347 STSTT
+347 S
-352 EAATPS
+352 
-358 AVKAA
+358 
-363 MDKANAAAP
+363 
-372 ASHIHAWGQIT
+372 
-383 GVPDGTLTQKGIVK
+383 
-397 LNNATD
+397 ATD

-431 THYQFFTANGTFTAP
+431 THYQFFTVNGTFIVP
-446 DGVTQVFVEMLGG
+446 DGVNRVFVEVV
-459 GGGGGGG
+459 GGGGGG
-466 AITNGGIAGASSGS
+466 AGGSLANEECSTGGIAAKCVAGYVDV
-480 GGTCGSTNISIVPV
+480 VPKSQIPV
-494 TPGGKYA
+494 M
-501 VIVGAGGVGGAA
+501 VGAGGSGGAKGSRSQRKGFSGNA
-513 ASYSSTAQSGKSVV
+513 GGQSSFGNLNA
-527 LIGKPGFPGTDG
+527 
-539 GDSTFVNVTAK
+539 
-550 GGPGG
+550 PGG
-555 AGGVTSTASVIN
+555 AGG
-567 PAPSGNG
+567 
-574 AAGENSSYGTG
+574 AAGGTG
-585 GSGGSNTDG
+585 GNTISFLPSGGNG
-594 GNASGYGAGG
+594 GARKYEYVTLGLKGSDSVLGIGGVPGTVTLDHLEIVTGSLPSNASGFGAGG
-604 GGGASGKTTVTTT
+604 AGGSSSASNREYLGDWVLNK
-617 GSTYTSSGSGFP
+617 GSSGSP
-629 GGKGSN
+629 GI
-635 GFVKISW
+635 VRIYW

>member
-10 TDRGMAKIA
+10 TNRGMAKIA

-24 KKQIHLQKMAVGD
+24 KKQLHLQKMAVGD

-56 WRGEM
+56 WRGDL

-70 PNWLI
+70 PSWLI
-75 AELVLPEEIGGWYVR
+75 AELVLPENIGGWYIR

-96 DEGELIAIGKF
+96 TDGELIAIGKF

-147 ATRDYVDARL
+147 ATRDYVDSQL

-196 VKAAMA
+196 VKAALI
-202 EARNHTHTWNQITGV
+202 EARNHRHTWSQITDI

-228 KLNSAT
+228 KLSNATNSN
-234 DSTST
+234 ST
-239 TEAATPSAVKAAMDK
+239 TEAATPSAVKAAYDLANSK
-254 ANAAAPASHTHA
+254 AAGSHTH
-266 WNQITGVPDGTLTQ
+266 P
-280 KGIVKLNSA
+280 
-289 TDSTSTTEAATP
+289 
-301 SAVKAAM
+301 
-308 DKASAAAP
+308 
-316 TSHIHAWGQITGVPD
+316 WGQITSIPD

-336 KGIVKLNNATD
+336 KGIVKLNNATN
-347 STSTT
+347 SNSTT

-363 MDKANAAAP
+363 YDLANSKAAGNHTHP
-372 ASHIHAWGQIT
+372 WGQIT
-383 GVPDGTLTQKGIVK
+383 GVPDGTLSQKGIVK

-403 STSTT
+403 SNSTT

-423 STAAPVNH
+423 CEAYSRINNSSFRFYTS
-431 THYQFFTANGTFTAP
+431 NGTFTVPA
-446 DGVTQVFVEMLGG
+446 GVTEILLEMSGG

-466 AITNGGIAGASSGS
+466 AVAGSSTMLNPKFGL
-480 GGTCGSTNISIVPV
+480 G
-494 TPGGKYA
+494 
-501 VIVGAGGVGGAA
+501 GGA
-513 ASYSSTAQSGKSVV
+513 
-527 LIGKPGFPGTDG
+527 GKPGELIIASLTVKPGDMYSFTVG
-539 GDSTFVNVTAK
+539 S
-550 GGPGG
+550 GG
-555 AGGVTSTASVIN
+555 AGGAGGAGGTQVIPERGPGWIPEDAMGQAGIPGGASHF
-567 PAPSGNG
+567 
-574 AAGENSSYGTG
+574 SSQSA
-585 GSGGSNTDG
+585 SGGAGGGGGKIITIDSPHANSVGEVPKTYSSNGETAVNTPYGKGGLGGANSDG
-594 GNASGYGAGG
+594 QSGSGYGAGG
-604 GGGASGKTTVTTT
+604 GGGAGL
-617 GSTYTSSGSGFP
+617 GSTWVNHVARN
-629 GGKGSN
+629 GGRGL
-635 GFVKISW
+635 GGYIKILW

>member
-10 TDRGMAKIA
+10 TDWGMAKIA

-48 QTKLRHEV
+48 QTNLRHEV

-75 AELVLPEEIGGWYVR
+75 AELVLPEDVGGWYVR

-308 DKASAAAP
+308 DKA
-316 TSHIHAWGQITGVPD
+316 
-331 GTLTQ
+331 
-336 KGIVKLNNATD
+336 
-347 STSTT
+347 
-352 EAATPS
+352 
-358 AVKAA
+358 
-363 MDKANAAAP
+363 NAAAP
-372 ASHIHAWGQIT
+372 A
-383 GVPDGTLTQKGIVK
+383 
-397 LNNATD
+397 
-403 STSTT
+403 
-408 EAATPSAVKAAYDKA
+408 
-423 STAAPVNH
+423 NH
-431 THYQFFTANGTFTAP
+431 THTQFFTTNGTFTVP
-446 DGVTQVFVEMLGG
+446 DGVTTLFIEVM
-459 GGGGGGG
+459 GGGGGG
-466 AITNGGIAGASSGS
+466 AGGSQSINYEARGGHAGEQ
-480 GGTCGSTNISIVPV
+480 IVSIVNVVPGQQFPV
-494 TPGGKYA
+494 K
-501 VIVGAGGVGGAA
+501 IGAGGCGGAFWSNPPTTSVGTVTDQTTIYRKSFDGGSSSFSDITA
-513 ASYSSTAQSGKSVV
+513 ARGIGGESIYHTRNIQPYIKFVDHPMPYASHEMVVYAELYYGHSGEGS
-527 LIGKPGFPGTDG
+527 LYGAGGKPGTVITESLANG
-539 GDSTFVNVTAK
+539 GYKANMI
-550 GGPGG
+550 PP
-555 AGGVTSTASVIN
+555 TSAT
-567 PAPSGNG
+567 
-574 AAGENSSYGTG
+574 
-585 GSGGSNTDG
+585 
-594 GNASGYGAGG
+594 GYGAGG
-604 GGGASGKTTVTTT
+604 AGGSYLPPFNYQNSDLTNLGNTSGTN
-617 GSTYTSSGSGFP
+617 GSP
-629 GGKGSN
+629 

>member
-24 KKQIHLQKMAVGD
+24 KKQLHLQKMAVGD

-96 DEGELIAIGKF
+96 ADGELIAIGKF

-196 VKAAMA
+196 VKAAM
-202 EARNHTHTWNQITGV
+202 
-217 PDGTLTQKGIV
+217 
-228 KLNSAT
+228 
-234 DSTST
+234 
-239 TEAATPSAVKAAMDK
+239 DK
-254 ANAAAPASHTHA
+254 ANAAAPANHTHA
-266 WNQITGVPDGTLTQ
+266 WN
-280 KGIVKLNSA
+280 
-289 TDSTSTTEAATP
+289 
-301 SAVKAAM
+301 
-308 DKASAAAP
+308 
-316 TSHIHAWGQITGVPD
+316 
-331 GTLTQ
+331 
-336 KGIVKLNNATD
+336 
-347 STSTT
+347 
-352 EAATPS
+352 
-358 AVKAA
+358 
-363 MDKANAAAP
+363 
-372 ASHIHAWGQIT
+372 QIT

-423 STAAPVNH
+423 SEAYNRINNSSFRFYTSNGI
-431 THYQFFTANGTFTAP
+431 FTVP
-446 DGVTQVFVEMLGG
+446 DGVTEVLVEMSGG

-466 AITNGGIAGASSGS
+466 AISGS
-480 GGTCGSTNISIVPV
+480 STTFSPKYGLGGGAGS
-494 TPGGKYA
+494 PGTTIIDVVRVNPGERYNLT
-501 VIVGAGGVGGAA
+501 VGAGGA
-513 ASYSSTAQSGKSVV
+513 
-527 LIGKPGFPGTDG
+527 
-539 GDSTFVNVTAK
+539 
-550 GGPGG
+550 GG
-555 AGGVTSTASVIN
+555 AGGTQYIPTSGDAYIRN
-567 PAPSGNG
+567 DAIGQ
-574 AAGENSSYGTG
+574 AGVPVEHHSSLQ
-585 GSGGSNTDG
+585 
-594 GNASGYGAGG
+594 
-604 GGGASGKTTVTTT
+604 
-617 GSTYTSSGSGFP
+617 
-629 GGKGSN
+629 
-635 GFVKISW
+635 

>member
-147 ATRDYVDARL
+147 ATRDYVDVRL

-202 EARNHTHTWNQITGV
+202 EARNHTHTWNQIT
-217 PDGTLTQKGIV
+217 D
-228 KLNSAT
+228 
-234 DSTST
+234 
-239 TEAATPSAVKAAMDK
+239 
-254 ANAAAPASHTHA
+254 
-266 WNQITGVPDGTLTQ
+266 
-280 KGIVKLNSA
+280 
-289 TDSTSTTEAATP
+289 
-301 SAVKAAM
+301 
-308 DKASAAAP
+308 
-316 TSHIHAWGQITGVPD
+316 VPD

-372 ASHIHAWGQIT
+372 ANHTHVWNQIIGVPDGTLTQKGIVKLNRATDSTSTTEAATPSAVKAAMDKASAAAPANHTHAWGQIT

-397 LNNATD
+397 LNSATD

-408 EAATPSAVKAAYDKA
+408 EAATPSAVKAAVDKA
-423 STAAPVNH
+423 SAAAPANH
-431 THYQFFTANGTFTAP
+431 SHYQFFTANGTFTVP

-466 AITNGGIAGASSGS
+466 GHTSNTDGLLYCS
-480 GGTCGSTNISIVPV
+480 GGNAGKSGEPEIAIVPV
-494 TPGGKYA
+494 IAGNNYPVT
-501 VIVGAGGVGGAA
+501 VGAGGASGAGGVLPNSNPTGNVVQVGQAGN
-513 ASYSSTAQSGKSVV
+513 SGINGGNSIFIDVV
-527 LIGKPGFPGTDG
+527 A
-539 GDSTFVNVTAK
+539 N
-550 GGPGG
+550 GG
-555 AGGVTSTASVIN
+555 AGGAGGIVQSRI
-567 PAPSGNG
+567 PLSGFNQLDSISG
-574 AAGENSSYGTG
+574 GNAETTFFGKGGTG
-585 GSGGSNTDG
+585 AVLSNGS
-594 GNASGYGAGG
+594 NASGYGAGG
-604 GGGASGKTTVTTT
+604 GGGASVNSLNIALSGYAGGR
-617 GSTYTSSGSGFP
+617 GSS
-629 GGKGSN
+629 

>member
-10 TDRGMAKIA
+10 TDWGMAKIA

-48 QTKLRHEV
+48 QTNLRHEV

-75 AELVLPEEIGGWYVR
+75 AELVLPEDVGGWYVR

-228 KLNSAT
+228 KLSSAT

-301 SAVKAAM
+301 SAVKAVM

-316 TSHIHAWGQITGVPD
+316 ASHTHAWGQITG
-331 GTLTQ
+331 T
-336 KGIVKLNNATD
+336 
-347 STSTT
+347 
-352 EAATPS
+352 
-358 AVKAA
+358 
-363 MDKANAAAP
+363 
-372 ASHIHAWGQIT
+372 
-383 GVPDGTLTQKGIVK
+383 PDGTLTQKGIVK

-408 EAATPSAVKAAYDKA
+408 EAATPSAVKAAYDL
-423 STAAPVNH
+423 
-431 THYQFFTANGTFTAP
+431 ANGKAAGSHKHAWGDITDVP
-446 DGVTQVFVEMLGG
+446 DGTTAQKGIVKLNSATNSTSTTEAATPSAVKAAYDLAKSKTSATNIYTRTQSDARYVQNVMLGAEVQAPTMAPAG
-459 GGGGGGG
+459 CV
-466 AITNGGIAGASSGS
+466 ITF
-480 GGTCGSTNISIVPV
+480 V
-494 TPGGKYA
+494 
-501 VIVGAGGVGGAA
+501 
-513 ASYSSTAQSGKSVV
+513 
-527 LIGKPGFPGTDG
+527 DG
-539 GDSTFVNVTAK
+539 GDKMECVRYK
-550 GGPGG
+550 PLQ
-555 AGGVTSTASVIN
+555 IN
-567 PAPSGNG
+567 I
-574 AAGENSSYGTG
+574 
-585 GSGGSNTDG
+585 
-594 GNASGYGAGG
+594 
-604 GGGASGKTTVTTT
+604 
-617 GSTYTSSGSGFP
+617 
-629 GGKGSN
+629 N
-635 GFVKISW
+635 GFWRTISG

>member
-48 QTKLRHEV
+48 QTNLRHEV

-75 AELVLPEEIGGWYVR
+75 AELVLPEEVGGWYVR

-147 ATRDYVDARL
+147 ATRDYVDVRL

-202 EARNHTHTWNQITGV
+202 EARNQTHTWNQITGV

-466 AITNGGIAGASSGS
+466 AMTNGGIAGASSGS

-567 PAPSGNG
+567 
-574 AAGENSSYGTG
+574 
-585 GSGGSNTDG
+585 
-594 GNASGYGAGG
+594 
-604 GGGASGKTTVTTT
+604 
-617 GSTYTSSGSGFP
+617 
-629 GGKGSN
+629 
-635 GFVKISW
+635 

>member
-24 KKQIHLQKMAVGD
+24 KKQLHLQKMAVGD
-37 GGGQYYEPTAS
+37 GGGQYYEPIAS

-75 AELVLPEEIGGWYVR
+75 AELVLPEDVGGWYVR

-147 ATRDYVDARL
+147 ATRDYVDTRL

-254 ANAAAPASHTHA
+254 ANAAAPANHTHV
-266 WNQITGVPDGTLTQ
+266 WNQVTGVPDGTL
-280 KGIVKLNSA
+280 A
-289 TDSTSTTEAATP
+289 
-301 SAVKAAM
+301 
-308 DKASAAAP
+308 
-316 TSHIHAWGQITGVPD
+316 
-331 GTLTQ
+331 Q

-363 MDKANAAAP
+363 MDKASAAAP
-372 ASHIHAWGQIT
+372 ARHTHAWGQIT
-383 GVPDGTLTQKGIVK
+383 GAPDGTLTQKGIVK

-423 STAAPVNH
+423 SAAAPANH
-431 THYQFFTANGTFTAP
+431 SHYQFFTANGTFTVP

-466 AITNGGIAGASSGS
+466 GHTSNTDGLLYCS
-480 GGTCGSTNISIVPV
+480 GGNAGKSGVPEIAIVPV
-494 TPGGKYA
+494 IAGYNYPVT
-501 VIVGAGGVGGAA
+501 VGAGGASGAGGVLPNSNPTGNVVQVGQAGN
-513 ASYSSTAQSGKSVV
+513 SGINGGNSIFIDVV
-527 LIGKPGFPGTDG
+527 A
-539 GDSTFVNVTAK
+539 N
-550 GGPGG
+550 GG
-555 AGGVTSTASVIN
+555 AGGAGGIVQSRI
-567 PAPSGNG
+567 PLSGFNQLDSISG
-574 AAGENSSYGTG
+574 GNAETTFFGKGGTG
-585 GSGGSNTDG
+585 AVLSNGS
-594 GNASGYGAGG
+594 NASGYGAGG
-604 GGGASGKTTVTTT
+604 GGGASVNSLNIALSGYAGGR
-617 GSTYTSSGSGFP
+617 GSS
-629 GGKGSN
+629 

>member
-147 ATRDYVDARL
+147 ATRDYVDVRL

-254 ANAAAPASHTHA
+254 ANAAAPANHTHV
-266 WNQITGVPDGTLTQ
+266 WNQI
-280 KGIVKLNSA
+280 I
-289 TDSTSTTEAATP
+289 
-301 SAVKAAM
+301 
-308 DKASAAAP
+308 
-316 TSHIHAWGQITGVPD
+316 GVPD

-397 LNNATD
+397 LNSATD

-423 STAAPVNH
+423 SAAAPANH
-431 THYQFFTANGTFTAP
+431 SHYQFFTASGTFTVP

-466 AITNGGIAGASSGS
+466 AVTDGGFAGASGGS

-513 ASYSSTAQSGKSVV
+513 ASQSSTAPSGIHTLVTST
-527 LIGKPGFPGTDG
+527 PGSPGIDG
-539 GDSTFVNVTAK
+539 GDSIFVNVTAK
-550 GGPGG
+550 GGSGG
-555 AGGVTSTASVIN
+555 AGGVISTVSVIN

-594 GNASGYGAGG
+594 GNAGGYGAGG
-604 GGGASGKTTVTTT
+604 GGGARGKTT
-617 GSTYTSSGSGFP
+617 GSDNTYSGSGFP

>member
-24 KKQIHLQKMAVGD
+24 KKQLHLQKMAVGD

-48 QTKLRHEV
+48 QTNLRHEV

-75 AELVLPEEIGGWYVR
+75 AELVLPEDVGGWYVR

-202 EARNHTHTWNQITGV
+202 EARNHTHTWNQITDV

-228 KLNSAT
+228 KLNNAT

-254 ANAAAPASHTHA
+254 ANAAAPANHTHV
-266 WNQITGVPDGTLTQ
+266 WNQIIGVPDGTLTQ
-280 KGIVKLNSA
+280 KGIVKLNS
-289 TDSTSTTEAATP
+289 
-301 SAVKAAM
+301 
-308 DKASAAAP
+308 
-316 TSHIHAWGQITGVPD
+316 
-331 GTLTQ
+331 
-336 KGIVKLNNATD
+336 ATD

-397 LNNATD
+397 LNSATD

-423 STAAPVNH
+423 SAAAPANH
-431 THYQFFTANGTFTAP
+431 SHYQFFTANGTFTVP

-459 GGGGGGG
+459 GGGGGHTSNTDGLLYC
-466 AITNGGIAGASSGS
+466 S
-480 GGTCGSTNISIVPV
+480 GGNAGKSGEPEIAIVPV
-494 TPGGKYA
+494 IAGNNYPVT
-501 VIVGAGGVGGAA
+501 VGAGGASGAGGVLPNSNPTGNVVQVGQAGN
-513 ASYSSTAQSGKSVV
+513 SGINGGNSIFIDVV
-527 LIGKPGFPGTDG
+527 A
-539 GDSTFVNVTAK
+539 N
-550 GGPGG
+550 GG
-555 AGGVTSTASVIN
+555 AGGAGGIVQSRI
-567 PAPSGNG
+567 PLSGFNQLDSISG
-574 AAGENSSYGTG
+574 GNAETTFFGKGGTG
-585 GSGGSNTDG
+585 AVLSNGS
-594 GNASGYGAGG
+594 NASGYGAGG
-604 GGGASGKTTVTTT
+604 GGGASVNSLNIALSGYAGGR
-617 GSTYTSSGSGFP
+617 GSS
-629 GGKGSN
+629 